1 MSIDAGAIAQTIQLS
16 VTPVFLLV
24 ATGSLLNVIAG
35 RLARVIDRSRVLME
49 RWPDTEGAEHDRIV
63 AELRVADRRM
73 AIINNSILAA
83 VAGGIVVCL
92 LVALLFTQAFTGANL
107 AVAASWAFAAAMLLL
122 LVSLIL
128 FLIEVR
134 LAIRTIRVP
143 MDLLELEEMGSVNR
157 RHRQ

>member
-1 MSIDAGAIAQTIQLS
+1 MSLDASAIAQTIQLS

-35 RLARVIDRSRVLME
+35 RLARVVDRSRVLME
-49 RWPDTEGAEHDRIV
+49 RWPETEGAEHDRIV

-73 AIINNSILAA
+73 AVINNSILAA

-143 MDLLELEEMGSVNR
+143 MDLLEIEEIGWNKR
-157 RHRQ
+157 RDRR